1 MRIHIPS
8 VHSLVL
14 CSFCLPLLTSLPLSL
29 LSLLSPLS
37 PLSPLLPLSL
47 LPFLSPPLSSPSF
60 SLPLSPLPPLLPSFL
75 LPKRDLYTEGQRHY
89 FAEEWNTMIEK
100 FELALE
106 EFYPALEKCR
116 QLCNGP
122 LRYTKTLDFAQVLEI
137 DGVHCHVLAT
147 VAMTPS

>member
-1 MRIHIPS
+1 M
-8 VHSLVL
+8 V
-14 CSFCLPLLTSLPLSL
+14 
-29 LSLLSPLS
+29 
-37 PLSPLLPLSL
+37 
-47 LPFLSPPLSSPSF
+47 
-60 SLPLSPLPPLLPSFL
+60 
-75 LPKRDLYTEGQRHY
+75 
-89 FAEEWNTMIEK
+89 EK

-137 DGVHCHVLAT
+137 DGVQLRCHVLAT